1 MKKKLLLLNFIYPI
15 VLKPGPAGRSGTRG
29 LEPGRVEEKKGG
41 KKIRCDP
48 ESWPGDPVD
57 QVKNLVATR
66 WFFFL
71 LKRRRFDF
79 KKK

>member
-48 ESWPGDPVD
+48 ES
-57 QVKNLVATR
+57 
-66 WFFFL
+66 
-71 LKRRRFDF
+71 
-79 KKK
+79 